1 MKCNSDCQTLAC
13 ATCISKLTCGW
24 KSTGSRPRHSNCTIV
39 LKRSLSSALNPGDI
53 ECSTIRERQILLM
66 VGKGSN
72 IYRASQFYRL
82 VGYELSNGVY
92 SHQLSLKSNRI
103 SSVQC
108 CTNRRISLMSELM
121 MLKMLTYI
129 IRCDC
134 VFQDICKKD
143 KCCTSTRYFYLTRS
157 KSRWV
162 KYMVAERAQLT
173 ANKKT
178 RLNPIGWVCCKQ
190 TQTLQE
196 ALTTDIDVFRGPK
209 LKSMMKDT
217 LWHYD
222 IKVSV
227 LITEGCY
234 FRLWG
239 VVYCLFARVFLN
251 YGAGSSLGHRTS
263 STFVHTNWV
272 FSGTKFTF
280 LHHAGSASSSFQWY
294 TLLWN
299 QKRYCLSIK
308 KSFKLDEQRLFLS
321 LPRVLCTAIYLR
333 PRHSFHT

>member
-53 ECSTIRERQILLM
+53 ECSTIRERQILSM
-66 VGKGSN
+66 AGKGSN

-92 SHQLSLKSNRI
+92 SHQLSLKSEWSRI
-103 SSVQC
+103 SSVQG
-108 CTNRRISLMSELM
+108 CTNRRISLMCELM
-121 MLKMLTYI
+121 MMKMLTYI

-143 KCCTSTRYFYLTRS
+143 KCCTSTRYFYLTWS

-178 RLNPIGWVCCKQ
+178 RLPIQSNW
-190 TQTLQE
+190 L
-196 ALTTDIDVFRGPK
+196 
-209 LKSMMKDT
+209 
-217 LWHYD
+217 
-222 IKVSV
+222 SV
-227 LITEGCY
+227 LQTNTD
-234 FRLWG
+234 L
-239 VVYCLFARVFLN
+239 AR
-251 YGAGSSLGHRTS
+251 
-263 STFVHTNWV
+263 STDNGYRCF
-272 FSGTKFTF
+272 
-280 LHHAGSASSSFQWY
+280 
-294 TLLWN
+294 
-299 QKRYCLSIK
+299 
-308 KSFKLDEQRLFLS
+308 
-321 LPRVLCTAIYLR
+321 
-333 PRHSFHT
+333 